1 MNLVLH
7 GIEDF
12 QIAREDTLRDPAGRS
27 RGWRSGAPSTLCA
40 PAPGLPAHRRAPQ
53 TAVIGRA
60 LHGGCTAPPLPAQR
74 GSAEHAVGGA
84 AQHRALAPLRID
96 PQLEVQ
102 ALPVEHAQ
110 AVADPVVPAV
120 LRRGEADPRRPHEP
134 APHRQPV
141 TNLAVEPVALRE
153 AAVRHAR
160 HRLPAPQRLGPALRL
175 PAPRRRH
182 PRHKAQR
189 RRRRRVVAQR
199 HGHAPLPE
207 PLGLVHQQRPHPHVA
222 LLHRSGRERNPPMV
236 VAEVCSSMKYPKRC
250 QYKHAKQKKYHVR
263 NWAEYNEGL
272 RRRGDLTVW
281 FDEEAIANWKAD
293 KTGKPGGQRVYSDMA
308 IETGLVV
315 RMVYKLAYRQT
326 EGFLHSI
333 ASLLGLGIEIP
344 DYSTL
349 CRRSRLLR
357 KKLRIPKAA
366 STQPI
371 HLMIDS
377 TGLRIHVGNARK
389 PPKQRAWRKLHIAVD
404 RETGNIVASE
414 LTASRARDAT
424 RVPALLT
431 QIQAPLVSVAA
442 DSAYDKEAVYEAI
455 EAHSPGRRTRVVIPP
470 QRNTTLSQN
479 SNTAMQERDRHI
491 RAIERHGRREWYK
504 LSGYTKRSM
513 VENAVYRYKAIIGPE
528 MRART
533 LARQRVEHRIGC
545 EILNKMAALG
555 MPDTYCAE

>member
-1 MNLVLH
+1 
-7 GIEDF
+7 
-12 QIAREDTLRDPAGRS
+12 
-27 RGWRSGAPSTLCA
+27 
-40 PAPGLPAHRRAPQ
+40 
-53 TAVIGRA
+53 
-60 LHGGCTAPPLPAQR
+60 
-74 GSAEHAVGGA
+74 
-84 AQHRALAPLRID
+84 
-96 PQLEVQ
+96 
-102 ALPVEHAQ
+102 
-110 AVADPVVPAV
+110 
-120 LRRGEADPRRPHEP
+120 
-134 APHRQPV
+134 
-141 TNLAVEPVALRE
+141 
-153 AAVRHAR
+153 
-160 HRLPAPQRLGPALRL
+160 
-175 PAPRRRH
+175 
-182 PRHKAQR
+182 
-189 RRRRRVVAQR
+189 
-199 HGHAPLPE
+199 
-207 PLGLVHQQRPHPHVA
+207 
-222 LLHRSGRERNPPMV
+222 
-236 VAEVCSSMKYPKRC
+236 MKYPKRC

-333 ASLLGLGIEIP
+333 ASLLGLGTRSTTRRCVGARGCSAQSWTKDARLGLGIEIP

-470 QRNTTLSQN
+470 QRNATLSQN

-555 MPDTYCAE
+555 MPDTYCAG